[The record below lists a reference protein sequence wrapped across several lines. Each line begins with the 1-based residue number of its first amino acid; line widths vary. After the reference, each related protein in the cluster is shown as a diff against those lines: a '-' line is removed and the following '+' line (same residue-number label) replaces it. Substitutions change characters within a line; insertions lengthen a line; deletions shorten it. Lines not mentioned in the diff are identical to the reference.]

1 VASLGLYKGVA
12 EIYGIKLR
20 GIIAWFMHRTYH
32 VSRMP
37 TWNRRI
43 RIVFDWTGALFL
55 GREVV
60 SLGQINDPR
69 ADFHRVAGTR
79 PASNGS
85 ATGPNPPVGDTAEER
100 LPAAGRT
107 A

>member
-1 VASLGLYKGVA
+1 
-12 EIYGIKLR
+12 
-20 GIIAWFMHRTYH
+20 MHRIYH

-60 SLGQINDPR
+60 SLGQINDPK
-69 ADFHRVAGTR
+69 AEFDRVAVSPR
-79 PASNGS
+79 PA
-85 ATGPNPPVGDTAEER
+85 TGGHAPSPQTDVEQRAV
-100 LPAAGRT
+100 AAPRG